1 VIATLGPD
9 LRLSAESRLV
19 PRTGHEEL
27 KMPFKR
33 IICPLDFSKGSL
45 AAFETAVEMAQ
56 RDSAELLVLHVIE
69 GRPVLSEWF
78 PTHSLGEMTVRM
90 EEKAHQAV
98 NTLLTCTAPKTEG
111 LATIIVNGIPFVE
124 ILKQATTWKADLIV
138 LGAIGATSVEEIFF
152 GSTAERVLRAAACS
166 VLVVRH
172 AKCNPFPLGDEIP

>member
-1 VIATLGPD
+1 
-9 LRLSAESRLV
+9 
-19 PRTGHEEL
+19 
-27 KMPFKR
+27 MPFKR
-33 IICPLDFSKGSL
+33 IICPVDFSNSSL
-45 AAFETAVEMAQ
+45 AAFETAVEMGQ
-56 RDSAELLVLHVIE
+56 KYSAELLVLHVIE

-78 PTHSLGEMTVRM
+78 PTHSLGEMTVHM

-111 LATIIVNGIPFVE
+111 LAVATIIVNGIPFVE

-152 GSTAERVLRAAACS
+152 GSTAERVLRGAACS

-172 AKCNPFPLGDEIP
+172 ARFKPFSSSGELP

>member
-1 VIATLGPD
+1 
-9 LRLSAESRLV
+9 
-19 PRTGHEEL
+19 
-27 KMPFKR
+27 MPFKR
-33 IICPLDFSKGSL
+33 IICPVDFSDSSL

-56 RDSAELLVLHVIE
+56 RDAAELLVLHVIE
-69 GRPVLSEWF
+69 GRPVVSEWF

-111 LATIIVNGIPFVE
+111 LAVATIIVNGIPFVE

-138 LGAIGATSVEEIFF
+138 LGAIGATSVEGIFF

-172 AKCNPFPLGDEIP
+172 AKFAPFLLGDEVP

>member
-1 VIATLGPD
+1 M
-9 LRLSAESRLV
+9 S
-19 PRTGHEEL
+19 
-27 KMPFKR
+27 FKR
-33 IICPLDFSKGSL
+33 IICPVDFSNSSL

-111 LATIIVNGIPFVE
+111 LAVATIIVNGIPFVE

-138 LGAIGATSVEEIFF
+138 LGAIGATSVEGIFF

-172 AKCNPFPLGDEIP
+172 AKFAPFPLGDEVP